1 MNRIFK
7 YIFASA
13 LLIASLSGV
22 ANAQMS
28 DAEKA
33 KAQKS
38 IEVDKWTTPG
48 PVDGSYYLNLET
60 FITGYTSNVTTYE
73 TTTISTPLDIVLLLD
88 MSGSMNDSMTGIQ
101 NSSKERI
108 NALKTAVDN
117 FITTIKN
124 DATTNNVDHRISLI
138 QFNSQSYPNGS
149 THQVV
154 VTPAVETSYTA
165 SNTSGMNTS
174 TTYYVLVNGSYC
186 QVKYCDSQGRTNG
199 NNRSWRYN
207 SSRNTWTTL
216 SNLGNSMIYSSTP
229 VTTNVLDTIVE
240 GYTKGQTQVV
250 KNFRSVQTSETELKS
265 ALQSM
270 QADGS
275 TYVNYGINLA
285 KLVFEKG
292 QRSESLKLL
301 VLFTDGVPGQ
311 YRGISNFNST
321 VANET
326 IATSKI
332 LKENGVIVYTVGTIN
347 MDGATTTEK
356 ANVNNYMSYTSS
368 NYPNAQNLSNPG
380 TPAADQ
386 KYYANTTDASV
397 LNNVFQT
404 ISKETAQEAA
414 NANAGYTEA
423 TTENNVT
430 VKDIVTSNFV
440 IPADAKGDID
450 LSKIEIY
457 TAKSTGVT
465 RADNFD
471 YQNYAY
477 NENGYTW
484 AEPELSTL
492 EPAAVKDADTGKTTV
507 SVPGF
512 NFSENWVGWQDKYDG
527 GSRVEAECSLHDGYK
542 LIIKI
547 LVEPNPNSIGGEVP
561 TNDPASGLYI
571 TKDGVEENL
580 ESYPQPD
587 KVLVPMD
594 LNIVMNG
601 IKDRGDKNLY
611 KPGETAIFKIT
622 DYAGQS
628 WTVAVT
634 ANESGVGTAS
644 IKVPF
649 YNDATKDTYKVEEMP
664 EWSYRFNSKAD
675 PTIVGN
681 PENSTSISKQLTV
694 ENHTFYFVAT
704 DTDPLTDGAGN
715 EILDEDGK
723 NSVVSRDFQKFF
735 YDESS
740 KNNVFNSSANPTGTS
755 TTSRKK

>member
-28 DAEKA
+28 EAEKA

-73 TTTISTPLDIVLLLD
+73 TTTVSTPLDIVLLLD
-88 MSGSMNDSMTGIQ
+88 MSGSMNDSMTGSQ
-101 NSSKERI
+101 NNSKERI
-108 NALKTAVDN
+108 NALKSAVDN

-124 DATTNNVDHRISLI
+124 DATTNHVDHRISLI

-149 THQVV
+149 RHT
-154 VTPAVETSYTA
+154 VTTYDPTGKTTK
-165 SNTSGMNTS
+165 NTNGLTQSS
-174 TTYYVLVNGSYC
+174 TYYVELTPGQYTEVKYVNSNGGTNNNRAWRYSNGS
-186 QVKYCDSQGRTNG
+186 
-199 NNRSWRYN
+199 
-207 SSRNTWTTL
+207 TWTPVSQL
-216 SNLGNSMIYSSTP
+216 SDMPILEKK
-229 VTTNVLDTIVE
+229 TTNNVLDTVVE
-240 GYTKGQTQVV
+240 GYTTGQTQVV
-250 KNFRSVQTSETELKS
+250 KNFRSVQTSETELKN

-270 QADGS
+270 QASGS

-311 YRGISNFNST
+311 YRAISDFNSN

-326 IATSKI
+326 IATSKG
-332 LKENGVIVYTVGTIN
+332 LKENGIIVYTVGTIN
-347 MDGATTTEK
+347 LNGATTTQK

-368 NYPNAQNLSNPG
+368 NYPNAQSLSAPG
-380 TPAADQ
+380 TPAAEQ

-404 ISKETAQEAA
+404 ISQETAQEAA

-477 NENGYTW
+477 KENGYTW

-527 GSRVEAECSLHDGYK
+527 GSLVDDECSLHDGYK
-542 LIIKI
+542 LIIRI
-547 LVEPNPNSIGGEVP
+547 LVEPDPNSVGGEVP

-580 ESYPQPD
+580 EAYPQPD

-601 IKDRGDKNLY
+601 IKDRGDYNLY

-622 DYAGQS
+622 DYAGKS

-649 YNDATKDTYKVEEMP
+649 YNDATKDTYKVEEDP
-664 EWSYRFNSKAD
+664 AWSYRFNSKAD
-675 PTIVGN
+675 PTITGN
-681 PENSTSISKQLTV
+681 PENSTSITKQLTK
-694 ENHTFYFVAT
+694 EDHTFYFVAT
-704 DTDPLTDGAGN
+704 DTEVRDNGDQ
-715 EILDEDGK
+715 
-723 NSVVSRDFQKFF
+723 VSYDFQKFF

-740 KNNVFNSSANPTGTS
+740 KNNVFNSSANP
-755 TTSRKK
+755 KNN